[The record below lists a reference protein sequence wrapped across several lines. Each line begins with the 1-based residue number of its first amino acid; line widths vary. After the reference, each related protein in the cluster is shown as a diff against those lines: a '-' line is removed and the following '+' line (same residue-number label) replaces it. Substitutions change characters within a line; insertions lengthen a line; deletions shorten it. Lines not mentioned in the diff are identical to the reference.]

1 MDKFYHSV
9 RLDEELCMGCIN
21 CIKRCPTQAIRV
33 RNGKAQI
40 NSKFCIDCGECI
52 RVCPH
57 HAKHATYDK
66 MEVLKQYEYT
76 VALPPPSLY
85 SQFNNLDDV
94 NIVLNALLM
103 MGFDDV
109 FEVSAAAELVSE
121 ATREYL
127 SENPDK
133 LPAISTACPSVVRLI
148 RVKFPN
154 LIPNLLPLNPPVEVA
169 AILAAQKAM
178 EKTGLDRDKIGIIFI
193 SPCPSKVTYV
203 KSPLGTEHSEVDKV
217 LAIKDLYPR
226 LLSCMKAVGDDP
238 PEIGTSGKIG
248 VSWGRSGGEASGLF
262 TEDYLAADGIENVI
276 RVLEDM
282 EDQKFTNL
290 KFVELSA
297 CNGGCVGGVLTV
309 ENPYVAEVKL
319 KRLRKYMPVARSHM
333 QAGAEEL
340 VKWTKEVHYEPV
352 FNLGETM
359 MESFARLNQ
368 VERLLKKLPGLDC
381 GSCGAPTCKALA
393 EDIVRGEAVES
404 DCVYFLRDN
413 VHKLAEE
420 VSRLASDIVEG
431 DRDSYEKFKV
441 MTKYIERI
449 SDELLSLTEKK
460 GGSVMTVRELIDSN
474 LFEIINVGEE
484 LDREIKKPFCCDLLS
499 IAMGRAAEGCAW
511 VTVMG
516 NVNTLAV
523 ASLADAAC
531 VVMAEGTALDEAA
544 VKKAADQEITV
555 LKTELPIFEAAL
567 LIYQRLPHDELNL

>member
-9 RLDEELCMGCIN
+9 RLDADLCMGCIN

-66 MEVLKQYEYT
+66 LDVLKQYEYT
-76 VALPPPSLY
+76 VALPAPSLY

-103 MGFDDV
+103 MGFHDV

-127 SENPDK
+127 SENPDR

-148 RVKFPN
+148 RVRFPN

-169 AILAAQKAM
+169 AILAAEKAM
-178 EKTGLDRDKIGIIFI
+178 KETGLPREKIGIIFI

-203 KSPLGTEHSEVDKV
+203 KSPLGTDHSEVDRV
-217 LAIKDLYPR
+217 LAIKEVYPQ

-248 VSWGRSGGEASGLF
+248 ISWGRSGGEASGLF
-262 TEDYLAADGIENVI
+262 TEEYLAADGIENVI

-290 KFVELSA
+290 KFVELNA

-309 ENPYVAEVKL
+309 ENPYTCRWREAISRATPRNWSNGRRMSSTSRYL
-319 KRLRKYMPVARSHM
+319 T
-333 QAGAEEL
+333 
-340 VKWTKEVHYEPV
+340 W
-352 FNLGETM
+352 ET
-359 MESFARLNQ
+359 
-368 VERLLKKLPGLDC
+368 P
-381 GSCGAPTCKALA
+381 
-393 EDIVRGEAVES
+393 
-404 DCVYFLRDN
+404 
-413 VHKLAEE
+413 
-420 VSRLASDIVEG
+420 
-431 DRDSYEKFKV
+431 
-441 MTKYIERI
+441 
-449 SDELLSLTEKK
+449 
-460 GGSVMTVRELIDSN
+460 
-474 LFEIINVGEE
+474 
-484 LDREIKKPFCCDLLS
+484 
-499 IAMGRAAEGCAW
+499 
-511 VTVMG
+511 
-516 NVNTLAV
+516 
-523 ASLADAAC
+523 
-531 VVMAEGTALDEAA
+531 
-544 VKKAADQEITV
+544 
-555 LKTELPIFEAAL
+555 
-567 LIYQRLPHDELNL
+567 

>member
-9 RLDEELCMGCIN
+9 RLDAELCMGCIN

-66 MEVLKQYEYT
+66 LDVLKQYEYT
-76 VALPPPSLY
+76 VALPAPSLY

-103 MGFDDV
+103 MGFHDV

-127 SENPDK
+127 SENPDR

-148 RVKFPN
+148 RVRFPN

-169 AILAAQKAM
+169 AILAAEKAM
-178 EKTGLDRDKIGIIFI
+178 KETGLPREKIGIIFI

-203 KSPLGTEHSEVDKV
+203 KSPLGTDHSEVDRV
-217 LAIKDLYPR
+217 LAIKEVYPQ

-248 VSWGRSGGEASGLF
+248 ISWGRSGGEASGLF
-262 TEDYLAADGIENVI
+262 TEEYLAADGIENVI

-290 KFVELSA
+290 KFVELNA

-319 KRLRKYMPVARSHM
+319 KRLRKYMPVARSHIE
-333 QAGAEEL
+333 GNAEEL
-340 VKWTKEVHYEPV
+340 VKWTKDVQYEPV
-352 FNLGETM
+352 FNLGNTM
-359 MESFARLNQ
+359 MESFARLGQ
-368 VERLLKKLPGLDC
+368 AERLCKKLPGLDC

-404 DCVYFLRDN
+404 DCVYYLREN
-413 VHKLAEE
+413 LHKLSEE
-420 VSRLASDIVEG
+420 VSILADDIAAGNAEG
-431 DRDSYEKFKV
+431 YEMLKV
-441 MTKYIERI
+441 MTEYIQRI
-449 SDELLSLTEKK
+449 SDEMSLLDSREEKEK
-460 GGSVMTVRELIDSN
+460 
-474 LFEIINVGEE
+474 
-484 LDREIKKPFCCDLLS
+484 
-499 IAMGRAAEGCAW
+499 
-511 VTVMG
+511 
-516 NVNTLAV
+516 
-523 ASLADAAC
+523 
-531 VVMAEGTALDEAA
+531 
-544 VKKAADQEITV
+544 DQE
-555 LKTELPIFEAAL
+555 
-567 LIYQRLPHDELNL
+567 